1 MTRSVF
7 CFVLLFGGL
16 CGCRPNSFASDH
28 FIRRF
33 GAFVSPDG
41 KRTVE
46 VTRREISLVD
56 FKVLEA
62 SSGKELVS
70 DYVGSDAMRWFLW
83 WETPD
88 RLWGYGS
95 DIGYFKCF
103 EFTASGVKK
112 NRVQS
117 GTEIPQEV
125 WDNLPSTM
133 QDRMKVRPPKK

>member
-7 CFVLLFGGL
+7 FFVLLFGGL
-16 CGCRPNSFASDH
+16 FGCRPNSFASDN

-62 SSGKELVS
+62 ASGNEMVT
-70 DYVGSDAMRWFLW
+70 DYVGSNAMRWFLW

-95 DIGYFKCF
+95 DIGYFKSF
-103 EFTASGVKK
+103 EFTASGVKTTSI
-112 NRVQS
+112 QS
-117 GTEIPQEV
+117 GMEVPQEV

-133 QDRMKVRPPKK
+133 QRRMKVRPAKK